1 MALNPRLT
9 SYGTAGG
16 TAINVDHTRLDH
28 SAPVKVLLSA
38 PYTISRDPGAP
49 TRPSFTG
56 AAAASLD
63 YPRTVASGTTL
74 SLLAAEAAALVAAGK
89 ATYV

>member
-16 TAINVDHTRLDH
+16 TAINVDHTRLEH
-28 SAPVKVLLSA
+28 GAAVKVLLSA
-38 PYTISRDPGAP
+38 NYTISREPGAP
-49 TRPSFTG
+49 TRPGMTG

-63 YPRTVASGTTL
+63 YPRVVTSGATL
-74 SLLAAEAAALVAAGK
+74 SLLAPEAAALVAAGK
-89 ATYV
+89 ASYV